1 MALFRLLKQY
11 KGWAITVLALG
22 LATNILSLT
31 VPKFSAHI
39 IDIAEVTPGL
49 SSSAL
54 QSIYILFGIALLA
67 FVISALQVY
76 FSAVF
81 AEKVAYDL
89 REDLINKVGDQA
101 FSYISKESPSRL
113 LTLMTSDVDAV
124 KVVISMGMV
133 TLLGAAVTLAG
144 AIIFL
149 LSINLRLG
157 LYTVS
162 VIPLLVLTIILV
174 FGNLSRLFQEG
185 QENLEKVNKI
195 INESVVGAA
204 LIRVLHA
211 SLEELKKFAGIN
223 AKTRDVG
230 LGIVKSFSALIPA
243 VVFLAHMTTLIIIW
257 FGGRSV
263 IGGTLT
269 IGEFSAFLSYTTL
282 FIWPL
287 FVLSF
292 VGPQIGRGMVSVR
305 RINEV
310 LDSEIPADTG
320 IYEGDL
326 KGDIEFQN
334 VTLKYTDEAG
344 NERTVLKNIS
354 FKIEAGT
361 KTAILGPTAAGK
373 TQIFYLIAGMVLP
386 TEGKIL
392 VDGRALSEFKSKSFL
407 ARVGLVF
414 QDSILFN
421 SSFRDNISLSD
432 STGVKNSEEV
442 EKALQ
447 LALTTSELS
456 DLIAELPRGLDTH
469 VSERGTS
476 LSGGQKQRL
485 MLARALAINPQIL
498 LLDDFTARVDLATE
512 TKILGNVEKNYPD
525 VTLISI
531 TQKIEPI
538 QNYDHIIVIMEGE
551 VVADGRHEEL
561 LRDSFE
567 YKQIHESQQTTKVV
581 EQKVE
586 EESIDEP
593 IEAEQK

>member
-1 MALFRLLKQY
+1 MALSRLLKQY
-11 KGWAITVLALG
+11 KGWAITVLVLG

-39 IDIAEVTPGL
+39 IDIAAVTPGL
-49 SSSAL
+49 SSGAL
-54 QSIYILFGIALLA
+54 QSIYILFGIALVA
-67 FVISALQVY
+67 FFISALQVY

-157 LYTVS
+157 LYTIS

-174 FGNLSRLFQEG
+174 FGTLSKLFQEG

-195 INESVVGAA
+195 INESVVGAS

-211 SLEELKKFAGIN
+211 SLEELKKFAKIN

-292 VGPQIGRGMVSVR
+292 VGPQIGRGMVSVK

-320 IYEGDL
+320 IYDGAI
-326 KGDIEFQN
+326 KGDIEFDN

-392 VDGRALSEFKSKSFL
+392 VDGRPLSEFKSKSFL

-432 STGVKNSEEV
+432 SASADAPAKNSAEV
-442 EKALQ
+442 ESALQ

-498 LLDDFTARVDLATE
+498 LLDDFTARVDRATE
-512 TKILGNVEKNYPD
+512 AKILGNVEKNYPEA
-525 VTLISI
+525 TLISI

-551 VVADGRHEEL
+551 VVADGRHADL

-567 YKQIHESQQTTKVV
+567 YRQIYESQQTTKAV
-581 EQKVE
+581 EQKA
-586 EESIDEP
+586 I
-593 IEAEQK
+593 